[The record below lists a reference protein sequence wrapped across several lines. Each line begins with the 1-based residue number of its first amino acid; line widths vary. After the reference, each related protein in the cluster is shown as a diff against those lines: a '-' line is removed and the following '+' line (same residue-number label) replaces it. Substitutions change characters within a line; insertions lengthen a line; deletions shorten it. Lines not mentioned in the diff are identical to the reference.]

1 MYDSS
6 SDSDSDSDSPRI
18 GSRRRRPPPVTLAKI
33 YAASGNWQ
41 NPVIREW
48 DGTQPENDTRLFVYA
63 YISNTTYKSYVSYST
78 QRKKTI
84 DSFSFQGRP
93 YDVDYTSSMHAQHP
107 WVRFFESYIHLPNP
121 QLVELTNILKNF
133 MSGNLSFI
141 NGRELRDRHRIYK
154 FEPQRKLGITH
165 APVVPAHQT
174 YWYKL
179 DKGYNLD
186 NETLTPPSKPDAVHT
201 ISHDEFMSNYTI
213 LSSFIPKNV
222 DMHLMERETA
232 GRNGNKRIKFSRST
246 RGGKGKSR
254 SRLNKKN
261 INITRT
267 LRRSRK
273 TGPQR
278 RKHA

>member
-1 MYDSS
+1 MYSDSDSS
-6 SDSDSDSDSPRI
+6 SGSDSDSPRI
-18 GSRRRRPPPVTLAKI
+18 GSRRRRPPPTVTLAKI

-48 DGTQPENDTRLFVYA
+48 DGTLPEHDTRLFVYA

-84 DSFSFQGRP
+84 DSLSFQGRP
-93 YDVDYTSSMHAQHP
+93 YDVDYTSSMHAQTP
-107 WVRFFESYIHLPNP
+107 WVRFFESYIHIPNP
-121 QLVELTNILKNF
+121 QLVELTNILQNF
-133 MSGNLSFI
+133 MSGHLSFI

-154 FEPQRKLGITH
+154 FEPH
-165 APVVPAHQT
+165 APLVPAHQT

-186 NETLTPPSKPDAVHT
+186 NETPTPQSKPDAVHT

-213 LSSFIPKNV
+213 FSRFVPKNV
-222 DMHLMERETA
+222 DTYLMEREIS
-232 GRNGNKRIKFSRST
+232 GNNGNKRIKFSRYT
-246 RGGKGKSR
+246 RGGRVISR
-254 SRLNKKN
+254 SRSNKKN
-261 INITRT
+261 IYIRRS

-273 TGPQR
+273 TGLQQ
-278 RKHA
+278 RKHT

>member
-1 MYDSS
+1 MYDSG
-6 SDSDSDSDSPRI
+6 SDSDSPRI
-18 GSRRRRPPPVTLAKI
+18 GSRRRRSPPPPVTLAKI

-41 NPVIREW
+41 NTVILEW
-48 DGTQPENDTRLFVYA
+48 DGTQPERDTRLFVYA

-84 DSFSFQGRP
+84 DSLSFQGRP
-93 YDVDYTSSMHAQHP
+93 YNVDYTSSMHAQTP

-121 QLVELTNILKNF
+121 KLVELTNILQNF

-154 FEPQRKLGITH
+154 FEPQRKVGTTH
-165 APVVPAHQT
+165 APLVPTHQT

-186 NETLTPPSKPDAVHT
+186 DETPTPPSKPDAVHT
-201 ISHDEFMSNYTI
+201 ISHDEFMSNYI
-213 LSSFIPKNV
+213 IFSSFVPKNV
-222 DMHLMERETA
+222 DTYLMEREIA
-232 GRNGNKRIKFSRST
+232 GNNGNKRIKISRYT
-246 RGGKGKSR
+246 RGGRGRSR

-261 INITRT
+261 IYIRRI

-273 TGPQR
+273 T
-278 RKHA
+278 